1 MSKIL
6 IVDDEPRILLLLQ
19 SLLRANG
26 YTIETARDAN
36 AALDIVRDGG
46 IDIVVTDL
54 RMTPMDGMALFHE
67 IKATIL

>member
-36 AALDIVRDGG
+36 AALEIVR
-46 IDIVVTDL
+46 
-54 RMTPMDGMALFHE
+54 E
-67 IKATIL
+67 